1 MNPVTTLK
9 YYLSVSSDFSVFERI
24 RFYVTMFS
32 AMVGTTLSYAGF
44 AAIGAKYLFSFS
56 GQNALVFVGL
66 PIGTA
71 VTLWLAPKLP
81 RILGFTS
88 LE

>member
-1 MNPVTTLK
+1 MPLLENRVVP
-9 YYLSVSSDFSVFERI
+9 S
-24 RFYVTMFS
+24 
-32 AMVGTTLSYAGF
+32 
-44 AAIGAKYLFSFS
+44 AAIGVKYLFSFS
-56 GQNALVFVGL
+56 GEDAFVFVGL

-81 RILGFTS
+81 TIPGFIS

>member
-1 MNPVTTLK
+1 MPLLENRVVPN
-9 YYLSVSSDFSVFERI
+9 
-24 RFYVTMFS
+24 
-32 AMVGTTLSYAGF
+32 
-44 AAIGAKYLFSFS
+44 AAIGLKYLFSFS
-56 GQNALVFVGL
+56 GEDAFVFVGL

-81 RILGFTS
+81 TIPGFTS